1 MSKSKKIGLVTI
13 HHANSY
19 GGVLQ
24 AYATQSIL
32 SRFGDVKI
40 VDYKTEHL
48 RKTMSLVRFGDGPRG
63 VLRAAKDVLRLIPRR
78 RLLGNFRRFF
88 SENYTLS
95 EPVKSREDA
104 LEVFR
109 NFDVMVSGS
118 DQIWNPKVIDGL
130 DPVYFL
136 GGRAGCRRVAYA
148 SSCGSYRFSPAEWE
162 DVGSYL
168 ERYDAIAV
176 REHDTADYLSRAL
189 GRDVAQV
196 IDPTLLLSKREW
208 SQAINPYAVDDS
220 HGKYI
225 LVYTLKKNRLVRDAV
240 AYIAGKLNMTVVAID
255 QDPYLGFNA
264 DRHVNSAGPK
274 DFVNLFLNAS
284 FVVTN
289 SFHGTAFSL
298 NFEKPFV
305 VIEPESGVN
314 RIEGLLGD
322 VGLDG
327 HVVNDLLDVDRALS
341 CEFDYEKISYLLGLA
356 RQRSI
361 GYLEGSLL
369 G

>member
-1 MSKSKKIGLVTI
+1 MNKSKKIGLVTI

-24 AYATQSIL
+24 AYATQTIL

-63 VLRAAKDVLRLIPRR
+63 VLRAAKDVLRLVPRK
-78 RLLGNFRRFF
+78 RLLDNFRRFF
-88 SENYTLS
+88 SENYRLS
-95 EPVKSREDA
+95 ESVKNSEDA
-104 LEVFR
+104 LNVFR

-136 GGRAGCRRVAYA
+136 GGGASCRRVAYA
-148 SSCGSYRFSPAEWE
+148 SSSGSYRFSPAEWE
-162 DVGSYL
+162 VVRPYL
-168 ERYDAIAV
+168 ERYDALAV
-176 REHDTADYLSRAL
+176 REHDTADYLSREL
-189 GRDVAQV
+189 GRNVGQV
-196 IDPTLLLSKREW
+196 IDPTLLLSKHEW
-208 SQAINPYAVDDS
+208 CQVINPPTDNALQ
-220 HGKYI
+220 GKYI
-225 LVYTLKKNRLVRDAV
+225 LVYTLKKNKLVRDSV
-240 AYIAGKLNMTVVAID
+240 AYIARKLNMTVVAID
-255 QDPYLGFNA
+255 QDPYLGFKV

-274 DFVNLFLNAS
+274 DFVSLFLNAS

-314 RIEGLLGD
+314 RIEGLLED
-322 VGLDG
+322 VGLGG
-327 HVVNDLLDVDRALS
+327 HLVNSLSNVDRALS
-341 CEFDYEKISYLLGLA
+341 CEFDYEKISCLLSLA
-356 RQRSI
+356 RRRSI
-361 GYLEGSLL
+361 DYLEASLL